1 MLLPVLMSRPAL
13 GMHHAMNGSAS
24 ETLPVSITVILLA
37 TLLHTLVMLIV
48 AGILAL
54 LFFES
59 YEKIGLKLLRHA
71 WFNFDLIWA
80 IALLVASVA
89 VLFS

>member
-1 MLLPVLMSRPAL
+1 
-13 GMHHAMNGSAS
+13 MNGSAS
-24 ETLPVSITVILLA
+24 EILPVSITVILLA